1 MLQGCPPATAFF
13 LSRGYSAAEAAGT
26 PRGGA
31 RHRSA
36 GTAMSHC
43 LKKAMLLHRVASFFY
58 CLKSSS
64 LIPHV

>member
-1 MLQGCPPATAFF
+1 MLQLPTSNRIFSLTC
-13 LSRGYSAAEAAGT
+13 YSAAEAAGT

-36 GTAMSHC
+36 GAAMSHC